1 MRIAL
6 SAGGRYSGVTLYL
19 PHAARH
25 RHRRIRYPV
34 SGIRSLASGLWH
46 PASIHRASRP
56 HGLFH
61 NFCWQACG
69 HPEHPPSNTLIRRH
83 FPETV
88 RNAASR
94 LKSVRR
100 APHGRRPPPNRPA
113 ASRGDNPLQRIFD
126 AAVFHSFCAQTCGYL
141 APPRAKRL
149 IHRNFSQS
157 SCLRRDG
164 SPKRQRCDPAHAP
177 RGRAPIRA
185 HAGTVAHARAGVAR
199 RAAVNPDS
207 RATDTSRCR
216 APRASCRGSS
226 ITASDRVRRAGPARG
241 RRSSRPSRRS
251 RSGGSYRRGA

>member
-1 MRIAL
+1 MSRFISRMPRDIDIGA
-6 SAGGRYSGVTLYL
+6 
-19 PHAARH
+19 
-25 RHRRIRYPV
+25 
-34 SGIRSLASGLWH
+34 SGIPYSASGLWH

-113 ASRGDNPLQRIFD
+113 ASPRRQSSTTHFRRGSFPQFLCANLWISR
-126 AAVFHSFCAQTCGYL
+126 AAARQAIDPSEL
-141 APPRAKRL
+141 
-149 IHRNFSQS
+149 SQS

-199 RAAVNPDS
+199 RTAVNPDS

>member
-34 SGIRSLASGLWH
+34 FGIRSLASGLWH

-113 ASRGDNPLQRIFD
+113 AS
-126 AAVFHSFCAQTCGYL
+126 
-141 APPRAKRL
+141 PRR
-149 IHRNFSQS
+149 QS
-157 SCLRRDG
+157 STTHFRR
-164 SPKRQRCDPAHAP
+164 SSFPQFLCANLW
-177 RGRAPIRA
+177 IS
-185 HAGTVAHARAGVAR
+185 
-199 RAAVNPDS
+199 RAAARQAIDPSELFAILVP
-207 RATDTSRCR
+207 A
-216 APRASCRGSS
+216 AE
-226 ITASDRVRRAGPARG
+226 TARPSVSDAIRRTRRAGERLYGRMPA
-241 RRSSRPSRRS
+241 PSHMPVPAS
-251 RSGGSYRRGA
+251 RGAPPSIRIVERRIPVDAAPLGRHVEDRP